1 MIMITPANPRLKKI
15 MTNPRPPKIQ
25 TTTVTMSKQAQK
37 RPKMAMVD

>member
-1 MIMITPANPRLKKI
+1 MIMIIPTNPHPKKI
-15 MTNPRPPKIQ
+15 MTNPKPPKIL